1 MQRGIKTKL
10 TLYQD
15 SPVSASSTTFGSNM
29 NCVAFNTDYIGTFD
43 RDIVV
48 QIYALYEKCKNLRS
62 K

>member
-15 SPVSASSTTFGSNM
+15 SPVTASSTTYGSNM
-29 NCVAFNTDYIGTFD
+29 NCVAFNADYIGMFD
-43 RDIVV
+43 QDIVR
-48 QIYALYEKCKNLRS
+48 QIYALYELCKTMGR